1 MLGAIIGDTVGSV
14 YEFDNIKTTDFPFF
28 GEGCNYTDDTIM
40 TVAIADYLLH
50 CNGYH
55 NNDLLVSTIEKYA
68 EQYPCPK
75 GGYGGGF
82 RKWLHTPH
90 DKKKPYNSFGNGSAM
105 RVSACGWIGKTEGEA
120 MEWAEITACVTHNHP
135 EGKKGAQATA
145 LAVFM
150 ARTGES
156 KEEIKYQ
163 ISRRFGYDLNRTC
176 DEIRPTYSFN
186 ETCQETVPEAIIAFL
201 ESTDFESAIRLA
213 VSLGGD
219 SDTLA
224 CITGAIAEAFYGIPK
239 WMVEKIRSML
249 PADFLEVID
258 EIYRR
263 ANVLLEGTVAGWGWH
278 DGDSIWTMLKPGKK
292 LRLVREASNKHD
304 KLAVALYFSN
314 TKIGYIPKKDNA
326 KIAELIDNG
335 KGHQLQARIVSA
347 KMDGES
353 EVTVTFNIFKTAEL
367 C

>member
-1 MLGAIIGDTVGSV
+1 MLGAIIGDTIGSV
-14 YEFDNIKTTDFPFF
+14 YEFNNIKTTDFPFF
-28 GEGCNYTDDTIM
+28 GDDCDYTDDTIM
-40 TVAIADYLLH
+40 TVAIADWLLNH
-50 CNGYH
+50 DGY
-55 NNDLLVSTIEKYA
+55 NNDKLVSTIERYA

-90 DKKKPYNSFGNGSAM
+90 DEKKPYNSFGNGSAM
-105 RVSACGWIGKTEGEA
+105 RVSACGWIGKSEGEVLELA
-120 MEWAEITACVTHNHP
+120 VKTAAVTHNHP
-135 EGKKGAQATA
+135 EGIKGAQATA
-145 LAVFM
+145 LAIFM
-150 ARTGES
+150 ARSGES
-156 KEEIKYQ
+156 KEEIKTQ
-163 ISRRFGYDLNRTC
+163 ISRRFGYDLSRTC

-224 CITGAIAEAFYGIPK
+224 CITGSIAEAFYGIPK
-239 WMVEKIRSML
+239 WMKDQMRAML
-249 PADFLEVID
+249 PKDFLKVID
-258 EIYRR
+258 EVERR
-263 ANVLLEGTVAGWGWH
+263 SNELLCSTVAGWGWH
-278 DGDSIWTMLKPGKK
+278 DGDSVWGMLKPGKK

-326 KIAELIDNG
+326 KIANLMD
-335 KGHQLQARIVSA
+335 KGLARQLHAQIVSVKA
-347 KMDGES
+347 DDQSES
-353 EVTVTFNIFKTAEL
+353 TVMFNIYKTPEL
-367 C
+367 